1 MRVRPADVTRR
12 AERLLRWYPK
22 SWRARYGDE
31 FAALLISDL
40 SERPRSW
47 PRTADVVRSAM
58 VARLTGAGLT
68 RHRLEPT
75 EQVRASLAC
84 LGCTVA
90 VFVAFGAALWAQ
102 LTVGW
107 QWAAPAAVGTAAA
120 MVVMSSVMF
129 VFAALGLLAAVPVAA
144 SVLVHIGR
152 RQTRGLVR
160 PTALFLGAA
169 ALLIVGSRHFG
180 NGWPGTGGHHW
191 VHQGLVPGGV
201 AAFLWASSLSISSY
215 WAHPGALLG
224 FPAPEVAWM
233 VVSPLALVGMV
244 VGATKILRRVELLSA
259 GPALRRTTGENR
271 RGRHGPVRH
280 RLVSL
285 ARRRRTGAEK
295 PVPCRRHRLRRA
307 GHDDGGR
314 GDGAAGGGRRPS
326 GRRAHHGTLTAEPTS
341 QLYLWCR
348 RRWRWE
354 NGRQGRNTDGAR
366 DRLCR

>member
-244 VGATKILRRVELLSA
+244 VGATKILRRVELSA
-259 GPALRRTTGENR
+259 RVLRYEGQLGRIAVAAMALFVIGSCLWLVDGGP
-271 RGRHGPVRH
+271 GPRNLFHAGAIDFAGLAMMTAAGVTAQRA
-280 RLVSL
+280 VGG
-285 ARRRRTGAEK
+285 ARR
-295 PVPCRRHRLRRA
+295 
-307 GHDDGGR
+307 
-314 GDGAAGGGRRPS
+314 AAVRI
-326 GRRAHHGTLTAEPTS
+326 TAP
-341 QLYLWCR
+341 
-348 RRWRWE
+348 
-354 NGRQGRNTDGAR
+354 
-366 DRLCR
+366 